1 MSDFSARRVMM
12 VDTQVRPSD
21 VTKFPIIDA
30 MLIVPREAFVPHSKR
45 EAAYVGE
52 NLDIG
57 SGRVMPEAR
66 TLAKMLDALDILPSD
81 RILDIACGLGYSS
94 AVLARMAASVVAVE
108 SDAGLAG
115 AASATLA
122 EIGVAN
128 VTVVQGDLAAG
139 AAQSGPY
146 DVITVQGGV
155 QDVPAALLD
164 QLAEG
169 GRIAAIFMQGPLGVV
184 KIGHKAEGRVTWRFA
199 FNATAPVLPGFAKA
213 AAFAL

>member
-21 VTKFPIIDA
+21 VTKFPIINA
-30 MLIVPREAFVPHSKR
+30 MLIVPREAFVPYSKR

-52 NLDIG
+52 NLEIG
-57 SGRVMPEAR
+57 AGRVMPEAR

-81 RILDIACGLGYSS
+81 RVLDIACGLGYSS
-94 AVLARMAASVVAVE
+94 AVLAQMAASVVAVE
-108 SDAGLAG
+108 ADAGLAG

-122 EIGVAN
+122 ETGVAN
-128 VTVVQGDLAAG
+128 VTVVQGDLEAG
-139 AAQSGPY
+139 AAKSGPY

-155 QDVPAALLD
+155 QEVPAALLD

-184 KIGHKAEGRVTWRFA
+184 KIGHKADGRVTWRFA